1 MVLVGM
7 DAVALFPSMSG
18 KETGKIVRKRIKD
31 SSVRIEGFN
40 WRKAAVYIRINRGKL
55 SKSGTEREVFKFLP
69 FRKSNRGVQPKMGST
84 GMKAE
89 IGSEKIQWI
98 FPNKNP
104 SDTIKKEMMGI
115 VAEIAILVLW
125 SNYAYKFGGKTYLQ
139 RRGGPIGQRPTMAAA
154 RLVMN
159 EFMERYKERLI
170 DADLKVTLLKVYV
183 DDGRQVT
190 TKLKRGMRY
199 I

>member
-1 MVLVGM
+1 MSQWKERDMEEDCKDCMKKIAVKMEENCEACGPELREEEGEIVLVGM

-31 SSVRIEGFN
+31 SNVKIEGFN
-40 WRKAAVYIRINRGKL
+40 WRKAAVYIKINRGML

-89 IGSEKIQWI
+89 IGSEKTQWI

-104 SDTIKKEMMGI
+104 SDTIKKEMMGM
-115 VAEIAILVLW
+115 VAKIAILVLW
-125 SNYAYKFGGKTYLQ
+125 SN
-139 RRGGPIGQRPTMAAA
+139 RGA
-154 RLVMN
+154 
-159 EFMERYKERLI
+159 
-170 DADLKVTLLKVYV
+170 
-183 DDGRQVT
+183 
-190 TKLKRGMRY
+190 
-199 I
+199 